1 MPDQETRDLLV
12 EIVGS
17 LQLQTAMLHSLLEFM
32 SDRGLLADREHNILF
47 DTAEFHIELAP
58 DSPARK
64 YALQIL
70 DQWREEGLLRGTT
83 RK

>member
-1 MPDQETRDLLV
+1 MPDEETRDLLI
-12 EIVGS
+12 ELVGS
-17 LQLQTAMLHSLLEFM
+17 LQLQTAMFHSLLEFM
-32 SDRGLLADREHNILF
+32 SDRGLLAEREHNILF
-47 DTAEFHIELAP
+47 DTAEFQIELTP

-70 DQWREEGLLRGTT
+70 DQWREEGLLRGAT